1 MRGGSMAG
9 RVAIPY
15 TPRPFVRED
24 TNAMKIHE
32 FQAKELFRKYGLP
45 VPEGREC
52 KTADEA
58 ARAYDELD
66 SEVCVVKAQIH
77 AGGRG
82 KGGGVKLVRSAAEAR
97 AAAEAM
103 LGMQLVTHQTG
114 PEGQEVR
121 RLLVEQGSAI
131 KRELYVGV
139 AIDRESSRP
148 VLMVS
153 TEGGM
158 DIEEVAAQTPE
169 KILKA
174 KLSPAGELDRQDGL
188 RLVRGLKM
196 PPGLEPHTVQFL
208 VGIAKLFCEL
218 DCSLV
223 EVNPLVQTDDGK
235 LVALDGKINFDPN
248 ALFRHPDLVE
258 LRDRNEEEPLELEAS
273 EHDLNYIKLDGTI
286 GCMVNGAG
294 LAMSTMDVIKL
305 YGAEPANFLDVG
317 GGATKEQ
324 VMAAFRILLKDPGTQ
339 AVLVNIFGGI
349 MKCDVIAEGIIGA
362 AKELAFDLP
371 LIVRLEGTN
380 VEQGRALLEDSG
392 LTITTATDLDDAAQ
406 KACAAH
412 SSSAPES
419 SSSKG
424 ARA

>member
-248 ALFRHPDLVE
+248 ALFRHPDLLE
-258 LRDRNEEEPLELEAS
+258 LRDVHEEDPKEVEAS
-273 EHDLNYIKLDGTI
+273 RHGLSYIALDGSI

-294 LAMSTMDVIKL
+294 LAMATMDVIKL
-305 YGAEPANFLDVG
+305 HGGAPANFLDVG
-317 GGATKEQ
+317 GGATKEN
-324 VMAAFRILLKDPGTQ
+324 VKAAFKILLSDHHVKG
-339 AVLVNIFGGI
+339 VLVNIFGGI
-349 MKCDVIAEGIIGA
+349 MKCDVIAAGIIA
-362 AKELAFDLP
+362 AVKEIDLTVP
-371 LIVRLEGTN
+371 LVVRLEGTN
-380 VEQGRALLEDSG
+380 VEKGKAMLDDSG
-392 LTITTATDLDDAAQ
+392 LPIITASDLDEAAE
-406 KACAAH
+406 KITAAL
-412 SSSAPES
+412 
-419 SSSKG
+419 
-424 ARA
+424 